1 MGSFFDAIVI
11 SPSEELKLPFE
22 KIDSNGYD
30 SIFSVRGRVACL
42 FRTITHAIG
51 IPFKPIYYIG
61 FWASTKMSISLI
73 PSLPKDALKGKGF
86 EEYQKE
92 YPDEARVI
100 QTLVDNPELL
110 ERLEREVSSAPY
122 CALVSPFSQTAQVFK
137 SVLGIIHPGFYY
149 QHDPFITIFQN
160 LSKQAKELGC
170 SSELV
175 DALEDG
181 TSHIHTKLHHVSN
194 RDYYYVIFKR
204 DFDYISN
211 SMKRDDI
218 PSNRKLMLLNMLDP
232 LSSKSGIKGCAPAL
246 GRILQQI
253 CAQLNIPEEPSAAI
267 LHLVNE
273 FKVEIIGRIIMEA
286 ENLPSNTRNH
296 NQILITGM
304 AHDPSHRGNAFVI
317 AMQDV
322 IVFSQDTIQRAQ
334 NDSMASRAR
343 PLKKEEKDNLLQ
355 YFNEY
360 YTKDDLMNSL
370 LDQINSKEDGTPGL
384 KMIRE
389 QIFQILATKL
399 QDNNDNDTSMEA
411 VIKYYHNKGEGSPSD
426 ANFTDLNSN
435 AIYDFTSSMT
445 NNPFS
450 NNNHFN

>member
-1 MGSFFDAIVI
+1 
-11 SPSEELKLPFE
+11 
-22 KIDSNGYD
+22 
-30 SIFSVRGRVACL
+30 
-42 FRTITHAIG
+42 
-51 IPFKPIYYIG
+51 
-61 FWASTKMSISLI
+61 
-73 PSLPKDALKGKGF
+73 
-86 EEYQKE
+86 
-92 YPDEARVI
+92 
-100 QTLVDNPELL
+100 
-110 ERLEREVSSAPY
+110 
-122 CALVSPFSQTAQVFK
+122 
-137 SVLGIIHPGFYY
+137 
-149 QHDPFITIFQN
+149 
-160 LSKQAKELGC
+160 
-170 SSELV
+170 
-175 DALEDG
+175 
-181 TSHIHTKLHHVSN
+181 
-194 RDYYYVIFKR
+194 
-204 DFDYISN
+204 
-211 SMKRDDI
+211 
-218 PSNRKLMLLNMLDP
+218 MLDP

-304 AHDPSHRGNAFVI
+304 AHDPSHRGNAFVV

-334 NDSMASRAR
+334 NDSMASRAI